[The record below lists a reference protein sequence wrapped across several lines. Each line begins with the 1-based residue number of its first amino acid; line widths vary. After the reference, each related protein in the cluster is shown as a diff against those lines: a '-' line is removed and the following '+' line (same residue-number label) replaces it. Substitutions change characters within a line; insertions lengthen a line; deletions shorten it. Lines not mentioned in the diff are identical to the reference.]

1 MYFHRGKTHLLVLIV
16 GMLLGYILLPMLVLE
31 VELKGFMDSFTDIDR
46 HSKNSFR
53 QSSPTQVSIMSP
65 NLDTPSDTSSYLRPQ
80 SEVNDVPRTLESSN
94 AQGGDSLV
102 GKATTTVEQRL
113 IENHGVLS
121 RQSLP
126 TRTTPYVMKT
136 NFLPDHQRM
145 KILVTGGAGFVGSH
159 LVDKLMMEGHEVI
172 VIDNFFTGQKRNVA
186 HWFHHPNFR

>member
-53 QSSPTQVSIMSP
+53 QSSPTQASIMSP

-94 AQGGDSLV
+94 AQGGNSLV